1 VKIVVDIG
9 TEYGTTSLTSNPWI
23 GDTEMETNKKE
34 LPAHLQAIADKIDA
48 DHKRFGL
55 TPMNEILARKS
66 EFDDFH
72 PIHAIIG

>member
-1 VKIVVDIG
+1 M
-9 TEYGTTSLTSNPWI
+9 NQQA
-23 GDTEMETNKKE
+23 NN

-55 TPMNEILARKS
+55 TPMNEILARKG